1 MKWYRT
7 KEADSLKHDIIAI
20 FMREKFYHKDTTYT
34 VKYLEGY
41 YYIILNIKGEN
52 IDNIL
57 PENEYK
63 EIAPSYLIQQEYN
76 YRKLQGQIIIQ
87 ELGNYSQISDKFHSE
102 IDRVEILG
110 GFTQRGGII
119 IHSIKKDRYIKILL
133 NGKSLEKDLYDIKYF
148 KNNKVNIEFK
158 DVSLTQLPNILYR

>member
-7 KEADSLKHDIIAI
+7 KEADSLKHDVIAI
-20 FMREKFYHKDTTYT
+20 FMREKFYHKEAIYT
-34 VKYLEGY
+34 VKYLENY
-41 YYIILNIKGEN
+41 YYIILHNKEEN

-63 EIAPSYLIQQEYN
+63 EIAPSSLIQQEYN

-87 ELGNYSQISDKFHSE
+87 ELGNYSQISDKFHSD

-110 GFTQRGGII
+110 GFAQRGGIKI
-119 IHSIKKDRYIKILL
+119 YSIKKDRDIKILL
-133 NGKSLEKDLYDIKYF
+133 NGKSLDKDLYDIKYF
-148 KNNKVNIEFK
+148 KNNKVNIEFNN
-158 DVSLTQLPNILYR
+158 VSLNQLPNILYR